1 MVAWDGTTILTTE
14 RLTLRTFRRDDLD
27 AYAALNTHPDVY
39 RWLGGQPLPRS
50 DSDEIAEW
58 ANEVYE
64 EQGYGLLAVERTTDG
79 AFLGMTGIHHQESFP
94 DDVEVAWRLHPDHWG
109 HGYATEAARAW
120 VDHGFTAY
128 DLPRVISVT
137 DHDNLRSQAV
147 MRRLGLTFE
156 RVTSVV
162 DGGSTYDDAVLWSL
176 DRATWTAAR

>member
-1 MVAWDGTTILTTE
+1 MVAWSGTTILTTE
-14 RLTLRTFRRDDLD
+14 RLTLRTFRESDLD
-27 AYAALNTHPDVY
+27 AYYALNTHPDVY
-39 RWLGGQPLPRS
+39 RWLGGEPLSRE
-50 DSDEIAEW
+50 DSDAIAEW
-58 ANEVYE
+58 ANEAYE
-64 EQGYGLLAVERTTDG
+64 EQGYGLLAVERTADG
-79 AFLGMTGIHHQESFP
+79 VFLGMTGIHHQESFP
-94 DDVEVAWRLHPDHWG
+94 DDVEAAWRLHPDHWG

-120 VDHGFTAY
+120 VDHGFSAY
-128 DLPRVISVT
+128 ALPRVISVT